1 LSTSY
6 KSSTAYPLT
15 THGCGVQERMYLG
28 EWELEDHGGYDDN
41 DPMIVTLLDFGH
53 QKGLLALADKS
64 CVEC

>member
-1 LSTSY
+1 
-6 KSSTAYPLT
+6 
-15 THGCGVQERMYLG
+15 MYLG